1 MKKIFTLIT
10 SLLLTSQLSYTQN
23 DTLWK
28 TGGIF
33 NVMFSQVS
41 LSNWAAGGENSVALN
56 GMANMF
62 AYHKKDNINWDTN
75 LDLGYGLTR
84 QGEEKTRKND
94 DRIELNSKF
103 GYNAYH
109 SKLFYT
115 LLFNFRSQ
123 FAPGYN
129 YPRAD
134 SSNYISK
141 FAAPAFTLLA
151 AGMDYKPVD
160 YFSLFI
166 SPITA
171 RYVIVNDDSLS
182 QAGAFGVNPGET
194 VRSEIG
200 AYLNTRIQKE
210 VVKNVTVMSKLDLFS
225 NYKESPENI
234 DVNWEILISMKVN
247 KFISASIGAQ
257 VIYDDNTAIPLFTEK
272 NGVRTP
278 VLDIAQVQKTGPRTQ
293 FRQIFAIGFNYK
305 LQNNKIR

>member
-1 MKKIFTLIT
+1 MKKIFVLFTA
-10 SLLLTSQLSYTQN
+10 LLLCSTLSQGQN

-28 TGGIF
+28 TGGVF

-56 GMANMF
+56 GLANLF
-62 AYHKKDNINWDTN
+62 AYHKKGNTTWDTN
-75 LDLGYGLTR
+75 LDLGFGLTQ
-84 QGEEKTRKND
+84 QGEESARKND

-115 LLFNFRSQ
+115 ALFNFRSQ

-129 YPRAD
+129 YPRTD

-151 AGMDYKPVD
+151 LGMDYKPTD
-160 YFSLFI
+160 YFTLFI
-166 SPITA
+166 SPFSA

-182 QAGAFGVNPGET
+182 ATGAFGVEPGQK
-194 VRSEIG
+194 VRSEVG
-200 AYLNTRIQKE
+200 AYLNTRILKE

-225 NYKESPENI
+225 NYKENPENI
-234 DVNWEILISMKVN
+234 DVNWEILISMKIN

-257 VIYDDNTAIPLFTEK
+257 VIYDDNTAIPLFEEK

-278 VLDIAQVQKTGPRTQ
+278 VLDMNQVQKTGPRTQ
-293 FRQIFAIGFNYK
+293 IRQIFAIGLNYK
-305 LQNNKIR
+305 LQNFRIR